1 MRPSAR
7 AAAAVHLSTATAT
20 ATATATTS
28 AAVAAVAWASA
39 VVGRRTWVGRQLS
52 GCVVAIIAA
61 YGLAAVGVLPLS
73 SRVYEFIGSQLVPV
87 AAALVMLEGRGSAGS
102 EEGGGRASLACFGIG
117 ALATV
122 TGTLV
127 AYRIAGAA
135 GALGADGWKVASALC
150 SSYIGGSINFA
161 ATSAALGGPGGTLAA
176 AAMGVDNLL
185 MACFI
190 ATCMRIPA
198 AAGAAAGPASHD
210 AAAGGA
216 VSVRSIVASIA
227 AAGACL
233 GAARA
238 LATLV
243 RMPALAFGMVT
254 VLASFVPVLVPRLA
268 RGPVLGAAGA
278 AFAGASSMGGA
289 ILMLYFVTIGAVAG
303 GVDGAS
309 LVLQYSRMFL
319 FTSTLLATHLTVTLA
334 AGRAIFGFPMRMLLT
349 VSNACVGGPGTALAM
364 AETRGCV
371 SWVFRAHPHFSAP
384 S

>member
-7 AAAAVHLSTATAT
+7 AAAAVHLST

-87 AAALVMLEGRGSAGS
+87 AAALVMLEGRGSAAS

-150 SSYIGGSINFA
+150 SSDIGGSINVA

-227 AAGACL
+227 AAAACL

-268 RGPVLGAAGA
+268 RGPARPVLGAADA

-309 LVLQYSRMFL
+309 LVLQYSRLFL
-319 FTSTLLATHLTVTLA
+319 FTLLLLATHLTVTLA